1 MPPFPGFPEMVSGRG
16 KEGHGGGVRVYLTD
30 TGTDASDFEFQ
41 GRVTTGYS
49 TIPGEVADY
58 DADGHGTHTAG
69 LADKSLYSGFVWFL
83 NLILKVIFEIF
94 FSPQCR
100 FWARSKVSSLPQ
112 PKHALLH
119 LLKFSGDIQRFLY
132 LLELSQ
138 RPPKAASHY
147 RLLKRRLAGGVLL
160 FWCGQAGEHQS
171 RQGVP

>member
-94 FSPQCR
+94 FQPSLSVLGALQSFLPPPAQTCASAFAQI
-100 FWARSKVSSLPQ
+100 FW
-112 PKHALLH
+112 
-119 LLKFSGDIQRFLY
+119 
-132 LLELSQ
+132 
-138 RPPKAASHY
+138 
-147 RLLKRRLAGGVLL
+147 
-160 FWCGQAGEHQS
+160 
-171 RQGVP
+171 